1 MDDILAKVQEIL
13 DDPQK
18 LEGFKNLASSLINGG
33 DKMQSISQD
42 KSNENLDDKKLNN
55 ENQLQQNE
63 GNNNFDVEG
72 ILNNLI
78 QNKNGEHIHANKDQI
93 EIPFNID
100 MILKLKNAMSI
111 MNQDDKNIAFL
122 RALRDLLDDDKQQK
136 VDNAIKIMRI
146 VKLLPLI
153 KDLNI
158 LKNFKII

>member
-18 LEGFKNLASSLINGG
+18 LEGFKNLASSLINGD
-33 DKMQSISQD
+33 DKIQSLEQTQ
-42 KSNENLDDKKLNN
+42 SNENDL
-55 ENQLQQNE
+55 QNE
-63 GNNNFDVEG
+63 SNNNNFDVEG

-78 QNKNGEHIHANKDQI
+78 QNKNGEHINLNKDQI
-93 EIPFNID
+93 EIPFNMD
-100 MILKLKNAMSI
+100 VILKLKNAMSI

-122 RALRDLLDDDKQQK
+122 RALRDLLDDSRQQK

>member
-18 LEGFKNLASSLINGG
+18 LEGFKNLASSLINSD
-33 DKMQSISQD
+33 DKIQSLEQTQ
-42 KSNENLDDKKLNN
+42 SNENDL
-55 ENQLQQNE
+55 QNE
-63 GNNNFDVEG
+63 SNNNNFDVEG

-78 QNKNGEHIHANKDQI
+78 QNKNGEHINLNKDQI
-93 EIPFNID
+93 EIPFNMD
-100 MILKLKNAMSI
+100 VILKLKNAMSI

-122 RALRDLLDDDKQQK
+122 RALRDLLDDSRQQK